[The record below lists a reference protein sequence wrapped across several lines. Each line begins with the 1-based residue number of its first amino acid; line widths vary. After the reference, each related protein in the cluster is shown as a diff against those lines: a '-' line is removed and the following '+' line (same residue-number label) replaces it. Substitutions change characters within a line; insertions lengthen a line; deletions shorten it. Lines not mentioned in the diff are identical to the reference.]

1 MGGGAMNP
9 AAAAAGGGGGGAL
22 SVGLAYAA
30 PVAAAGGE
38 GDELCIE
45 EPVEV
50 SRPGG
55 PEEEEEDSRPPPP
68 PRPLGS
74 SRGVLRRFFHL
85 ARRFWNQT

>member
-1 MGGGAMNP
+1 MNP
-9 AAAAAGGGGGGAL
+9 AAAAAAAGGGTF

-30 PVAAAGGE
+30 PVAAAGGD

-55 PEEEEEDSRPPPP
+55 PEEEEDSRPPP